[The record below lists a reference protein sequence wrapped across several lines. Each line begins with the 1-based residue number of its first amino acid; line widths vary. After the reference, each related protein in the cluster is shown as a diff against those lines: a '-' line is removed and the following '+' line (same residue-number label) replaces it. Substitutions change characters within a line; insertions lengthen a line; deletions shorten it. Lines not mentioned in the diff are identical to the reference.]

1 MKKLNCTIISVI
13 ILIFVSGCTD
23 KVKESRKYVRKANID
38 LYKSKI
44 MEARVLFEKAAELN
58 PANEEAWY
66 GIGVTYMNREK
77 HQEAIQYFTKA
88 IQLNST
94 YTDAYYNR
102 GQAYFY
108 LGEVHL
114 ACDNWKVAYDLGK
127 PNMRDKLRKCE

>member
-1 MKKLNCTIISVI
+1 MKKINSSI
-13 ILIFVSGCTD
+13 ILISILLFATGCTD
-23 KVKESRKYVRKANID
+23 KVKESQQYVRKANID
-38 LYKSKI
+38 LYKSNI
-44 MEARVLFEKAAELN
+44 EGARVFFEKAAESN
-58 PANEEAWY
+58 PDNEEAWY

-77 HQEAIQYFTKA
+77 YQKAIEYFSKA

-108 LGEVHL
+108 LGEVYL

-127 PNMRDKLRKCE
+127 PNMKDKLRKCE